1 MDANPAFLMELPPTA
16 AVPRSPRSSPDHLPA
31 LAPCSACQVPVLTGA
46 LPSGRRLV
54 LDVRVPTYVVLW
66 TRGTP
71 VPVLVEGRGYPVH
84 RCASASPRK
93 EPQ

>member
-1 MDANPAFLMELPPTA
+1 MDANPAFLVELPPTA
-16 AVPRSPRSSPDHLPA
+16 PVPRSPRSSSDRPPA
-31 LAPCSACQVPVLTGA
+31 LAPCSACHVPVLTGA
-46 LPSGRRLV
+46 LLSGRRLV

-84 RCASASPRK
+84 QCASAP
-93 EPQ
+93 PQQGA